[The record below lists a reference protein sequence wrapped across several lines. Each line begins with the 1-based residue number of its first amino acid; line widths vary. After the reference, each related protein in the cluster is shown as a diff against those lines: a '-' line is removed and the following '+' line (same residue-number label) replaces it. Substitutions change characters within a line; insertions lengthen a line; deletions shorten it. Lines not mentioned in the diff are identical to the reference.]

1 MSDILKSYQDEL
13 EKLNQTG
20 NLRSLK
26 HIDESQF
33 KLNLSSNDY
42 LGITKMELSLPYEK
56 GMGSG
61 SSRLLTGNFQ
71 AYQTLEDELEKHF
84 GSPALFFNSGYH
96 ANIGILPALAQ
107 KGDLILSDKLNHASI
122 IDGIKLSDA
131 DYHRYKHLDTQHL
144 TRLLKKYRSNYNRV
158 FIVSESIFSMDG
170 DVANLND
177 LIKIKNKYNCFLY
190 VDEAH
195 ALGTRGKK
203 GLGIAEE
210 QNCLSQI
217 DLLVGTFGKAMNSVG
232 AYLICNPIIKDYLIN
247 KMRSLIFTTA
257 LPPISIAWNLQI
269 LKLSIGMQKER
280 EHLQKLSNQFRTA
293 LHDLGIRTGG
303 DSNIIPIMIGESDN
317 CRQIA
322 EQMQKLGYLVF
333 PIRPPSVPPNTA
345 RLRLS
350 LTADMQWEDLKDLPK
365 IINDLQLSIDNK

>member
-1 MSDILKSYQDEL
+1 MTDILKSYQDEL
-13 EKLNQTG
+13 EKLNKTG

-26 HIDESQF
+26 QIDENQF

-42 LGITKMELSLPYEK
+42 MGIAKLGLSIPEEK

-71 AYQTLEDELEKHF
+71 AYQALEDELEKEF

-96 ANIGILPALAQ
+96 ANIGILPALTL

-131 DYHRYKHLDTQHL
+131 DYHRYKHLDYKHL
-144 TRLLKKYRSNYNRV
+144 ERLLEKYRNNYNRV
-158 FIVSESIFSMDG
+158 IIVSESIFSMDG
-170 DVANLND
+170 DIAD
-177 LIKIKNKYNCFLY
+177 LLKLIEIKKKYECFLY
-190 VDEAH
+190 IDEAH
-195 ALGTRGKK
+195 ALGTRGEK

-210 QNCLSQI
+210 QNCLSEI

-232 AYLICNPIIKDYLIN
+232 AYLVCDAIIKDYLIN

-269 LKLSIGMQKER
+269 LKQSIGMNKER
-280 EHLQKLSNQFRTA
+280 EHLQKLSNKFRKS
-293 LHDLGIRTGG
+293 LSDIGIKTGG
-303 DSNIIPIMIGESDN
+303 ESNIIPIMIGDSEK
-317 CRQIA
+317 CTQIA

-333 PIRPPSVPPNTA
+333 PIRPPSVPPNTS

-350 LTADMQWEDLKDLPK
+350 LSADMKWEDLKELPE
-365 IINDLQLSIDNK
+365 IINNLQLSINNK

>member
-20 NLRSLK
+20 NLRYLK
-26 HIDESQF
+26 QIDESQF

-42 LGITKMELSLPYEK
+42 MGIAKLGLSLPAET

-71 AYQTLEDELEKHF
+71 AYQALEDELEKQF
-84 GSPALFFNSGYH
+84 GAPALFFNSGYH

-131 DYHRYKHLDTQHL
+131 DYHRYKHLDAQHL
-144 TRLLKKYRSNYNRV
+144 TRLLKKYRSNYKRV

-170 DVANLND
+170 DIADLHE
-177 LIKIKNKYNCFLY
+177 LIKIKTKYECFLY

-195 ALGTRGKK
+195 ALGTRGEK

-232 AYLICNPIIKDYLIN
+232 AYLICNAIIKDYLIN

-269 LKLSIGMQKER
+269 LKQSLGMQKER
-280 EHLQKLSNQFRTA
+280 LHLQELSNQFRTA
-293 LHDLGIRTGG
+293 LQELGIQTGG
-303 DSNIIPIMIGESDN
+303 DSNIIPIMIGDSEK
-317 CRQIA
+317 CKQLA
-322 EQMQKLGYLVF
+322 EQLQNLGYLVF

-350 LTADMQWEDLKDLPK
+350 LSADMQWKDLKELPVMIK
-365 IINDLQLSIDNK
+365 NLQSKYNS

>member
-1 MSDILKSYQDEL
+1 MTDILKSYQDEL
-13 EKLNQTG
+13 EKLNKTG

-26 HIDESQF
+26 QIDENQF

-42 LGITKMELSLPYEK
+42 MGIAKLGLSIPEEK

-71 AYQTLEDELEKHF
+71 AYQALEDELEKEF

-96 ANIGILPALAQ
+96 ANIGILPALTS

-131 DYHRYKHLDTQHL
+131 DYHRYKHLDYKHL
-144 TRLLKKYRSNYNRV
+144 ERLLEKYRNNYSRV
-158 FIVSESIFSMDG
+158 IIVSESIFSMDG
-170 DVANLND
+170 DVADLHE
-177 LIKIKNKYNCFLY
+177 LIKIKKKYECFLY
-190 VDEAH
+190 IDEAH
-195 ALGTRGKK
+195 ALGTRGEK

-210 QNCLSQI
+210 QNCLSEI

-232 AYLICNPIIKDYLIN
+232 AYLICNAIIKAYLIN

-269 LKLSIGMQKER
+269 LKQSLSMQKER
-280 EHLQKLSNQFRTA
+280 THLQDLSNQFRTA
-293 LHDLGIRTGG
+293 LQDLDIKTGG
-303 DSNIIPIMIGESDN
+303 DSNIIPIMIGDSEN
-317 CRQIA
+317 CTQIA
-322 EQMQKLGYLVF
+322 EQMQRLGYLVF
-333 PIRPPSVPPNTA
+333 PIRPPSVPPNTS

-350 LTADMQWEDLKDLPK
+350 LSADMTWGDLKELPE
-365 IINDLQLSIDNK
+365 IINNLQLSINNK

>member
-1 MSDILKSYQDEL
+1 MTDILKSYQDEL
-13 EKLNQTG
+13 EKLSQTG

-26 HIDESQF
+26 QIDESLF

-42 LGITKMELSLPYEK
+42 LGIAKMELTLPEEK

-71 AYQTLEDELEKHF
+71 AYKLLEDELENHF
-84 GSPALFFNSGYH
+84 NSPALFFNSGYH

-131 DYHRYKHLDTQHL
+131 DYHRYKHLDNQHL
-144 TRLLKKYRSNYNRV
+144 KRLLKKYRTNYNRV

-170 DVANLND
+170 DVADLNE
-177 LIKIKNKYNCFLY
+177 LIKIKHKYDCFLY

-195 ALGTRGKK
+195 ALGTRGEK

-269 LKLSIGMQKER
+269 LKHSIGMQKER
-280 EHLQKLSNQFRTA
+280 QHLQELSNQFRTA
-293 LHDLGIRTGG
+293 LQDLGIKTGG
-303 DSNIIPIMIGESDN
+303 DSNIIPIMIGDSEN
-317 CRQIA
+317 CKQIA

-365 IINDLQLSIDNK
+365 IINDLQLSINNK

>member
-1 MSDILKSYQDEL
+1 MNDILKSYQNEL
-13 EKLNQTG
+13 DKLNKTG

-26 HIDESQF
+26 QIDENQF

-42 LGITKMELSLPYEK
+42 MGIAKLGLSIPEEK

-71 AYQTLEDELEKHF
+71 AYQELENELEKQF

-96 ANIGILPALAQ
+96 ANIGILPALAS

-131 DYHRYKHLDTQHL
+131 DYHRYKHLDYAHL
-144 TRLLKKYRSNYNRV
+144 ERLLEKYRNQYKRV
-158 FIVSESIFSMDG
+158 FIISESIFSMDG
-170 DVANLND
+170 DVAD
-177 LIKIKNKYNCFLY
+177 LLQLIQIKEKYNCLLY
-190 VDEAH
+190 IDEAH
-195 ALGTRGKK
+195 ALGTRGEK

-232 AYLICNPIIKDYLIN
+232 AYLVCNAIIKDYLIN

-269 LKLSIGMQKER
+269 LKQSLCMQKER
-280 EHLQKLSNQFRTA
+280 EHLQSLSNRFRKA
-293 LHDLGIRTGG
+293 ILEAGIETGG
-303 DSNIIPIMIGESDN
+303 DSNIIPIKVGDSET
-317 CRQIA
+317 CKHLA
-322 EQMQKLGYLVF
+322 EQLQKLGYLVF

-345 RLRLS
+345 RVRLS
-350 LTADMQWEDLKDLPK
+350 LSADMKWDDLKELPD
-365 IINDLQLSIDNK
+365 IIKDLQSSINS